1 MHNVVILQS
10 GESYELI
17 KQCSII
23 VAFNSTVTLEA
34 LAANRILISPTD
46 LLNNKNKLSK
56 YILNIKNLYL
66 PISALNNIN
75 NINLKKFNKNKINFK
90 RKIFNKYLGNT
101 IGNSSNKAAKI
112 INSHFKKMLND

>member
-1 MHNVVILQS
+1 M
-10 GESYELI
+10 
-17 KQCSII
+17 
-23 VAFNSTVTLEA
+23 TLEA